1 MVIRNFKYTA
11 EDVDCQYCTEFR
23 HGRCQVQKCPWLK
36 ERIEA
41 GVLSYREAVNE
52 AFTDPSPLQTRIKIV
67 LRHYKKS
74 FWRDKIHAQ
83 RFDRMQAILGYYQ
96 ERNTNAFYAALF
108 LLSSDPPMPS
118 VHVHGH
124 SAYCPQH
131 YCPRVG

>member
-23 HGRCQVQKCPWLK
+23 HGRCQVQKCHWLK

-52 AFTDPSPLQTRIKIV
+52 AFTDPSPLQARIKIV

-108 LLSSDPPMPS
+108 LLSSDE
-118 VHVHGH
+118 
-124 SAYCPQH
+124 
-131 YCPRVG
+131 